1 MLGKV
6 ERNIILRIKRMTIVR
21 MASMKQTNGEV
32 KREENKMNTKRNK
45 VRKIMQKCKST
56 ELKN

>member
-1 MLGKV
+1 MLGEV
-6 ERNIILRIKRMTIVR
+6 ERNITLRIKRMTIVR

-32 KREENKMNTKRNK
+32 KGEENKMNTKSNK
-45 VRKIMQKCKST
+45 VRKIMQKYKST